1 MNTRSHSFESMNNL
15 DFDLVDEQLVKAK
28 AMVKLILAIPD
39 LNAFHKS
46 TLFDSVWALD
56 EHVGIALE
64 AFHGALVR
72 FDRYATHSI
81 DSLKSRGHLGQNLYK
96 AQQFLAELLT
106 SNDPEQ
112 LNHATLQG
120 YLFGVEKHVAIAL
133 EHTACALMTED
144 TEEVPLNKALYTPST
159 LDVPKKHQQGSA
171 GSKQAF

>member
-1 MNTRSHSFESMNNL
+1 MNIRSHFSESINNL
-15 DFDLVDEQLVKAK
+15 DFDLVEEQLVKSK

-39 LNAFHKS
+39 LNAFDKS

-64 AFHGALVR
+64 TFHGALVR

-81 DSLKSRGHLGQNLYK
+81 PSLKARGHLGQHLYK

-106 SNDPEQ
+106 SDDPEQ
-112 LNHATLQG
+112 INHATLQG

-133 EHTACALMTED
+133 EHTALALT
-144 TEEVPLNKALYTPST
+144 TEEPKGVPLNEAVYTPSIAA
-159 LDVPKKHQQGSA
+159 VPAERQNVFV
-171 GSKQAF
+171 GSKKDP